1 MPKRGKCEAFHATE
15 IEENTKGL
23 LKGFINRENVS
34 IITASKRSLQ
44 PSSRKEKHLEKQIVS
59 LRVLEK
65 EGASWSSC
73 KFSRHDASS
82 CNHNNNLPTGLLP
95 RSMFPWKFRIFIW
108 AMTNVRPNAT
118 N

>member
-44 PSSRKEKHLEKQIVS
+44 PSSGEGS
-59 LRVLEK
+59 
-65 EGASWSSC
+65 GASWSSC

-118 N
+118 NFTLHHTITA

>member
-15 IEENTKGL
+15 IEENTKGV

-65 EGASWSSC
+65 EVELHGVHVNFLDMTHLVAIITTTYLLVYCPDQCFHGSSEY
-73 KFSRHDASS
+73 SS
-82 CNHNNNLPTGLLP
+82 GQ
-95 RSMFPWKFRIFIW
+95 
-108 AMTNVRPNAT
+108 
-118 N
+118 